1 MSALTSC
8 CPICRKGGHSGWLC
22 CGCAQ
27 SAISEQQ
34 LPPHVREDFLFQK
47 KQFAE
52 LALSKRQKARAA
64 PFRPLAE
71 QIGRVKQLREE
82 VRALKEQ
89 RLVELR
95 AEIAEKRKT
104 VAEKL
109 ILYEKNEYY
118 AGKLGVGLGAARELF
133 AAADVDASRR
143 PCDEDGRIDRS
154 TSNERRDEERGTSA
168 DSAEKAARVAIA
180 GGRDSQ
186 LPVEILRKSAFSGF
200 PGGSSDQASIPQVLQ
215 LTSASGAPS
224 ARAGAIRHEQ
234 TVEKAFRELQ
244 TEAALLQNLRRRKL
258 LEAVNMFPLKK
269 ISMRSGSSSARSP
282 SNYLVTLAEVHQLE
296 FRGEQVLKMAHVT
309 QLHEAFL
316 YLYTILS
323 VFGGYLDFSFPFP
336 LQVVQQVGG
345 SSGSGGASTASS
357 TAAVAPVV
365 GCARYGV
372 RTTHVGNNN
381 STHYDA
387 PADYGAD
394 HLTALG
400 GSRGRS
406 ADNFDDPEVMAAAGE
421 KNRARQLTSAALAQG
436 SVLLRKG
443 SLLLQQGVKGALD
456 ESGTF
461 HEKLVKPYP
470 VVGKVLSKL
479 GSAIGETGA
488 EEREREGSAA
498 GGARSA
504 RGGGHEG
511 EAVVGARS
519 STKEGAV
526 GGENAIKSEMNSTAV
541 GGSGRKASASSS
553 SSALAVQRFSLA
565 SHRVVTREFVA
576 ALTLLRENLRALAE
590 SQGVQF
596 LDIEASVI
604 PTGGGGGFRR
614 GTVASASS
622 SSRRGK
628 AGAGQPDGGRAGS
641 GRASG
646 KAETASTHEED
657 GPAAAEGTLLAK
669 STNRGYQFLRNLLSR
684 SSSQT
689 DEAGENSA
697 DGPAHGGSGKKKSSG
712 QGERNESAGGTAR
725 RNKRRPVDLDAP
737 VEADAP
743 LLIILMQIINGRHL
757 GCLLPPVPHTDSE
770 GEDDEDVT
778 DEEPPK
784 KSVISSRERTTA
796 ASASLGGGRKG
807 PPPDSGSASTD
818 WTLI

>member
-52 LALSKRQKARAA
+52 LALSRRQKARAA

-89 RLVELR
+89 RLVGLR

-118 AGKLGVGLGAARELF
+118 AGKLGVGVGAARELF

-168 DSAEKAARVAIA
+168 ESAEKAARVAIA

-200 PGGSSDQASIPQVLQ
+200 PGVSSDQVSIPPVLQ

-224 ARAGAIRHEQ
+224 ARGAGAIRHEQ

-269 ISMRSGSSSARSP
+269 ISMRSGSSSSRSP

-345 SSGSGGASTASS
+345 SSGTGASTASS
-357 TAAVAPVV
+357 TAAVAAPVV

-387 PADYGAD
+387 PDDYLSGP
-394 HLTALG
+394 T
-400 GSRGRS
+400 S
-406 ADNFDDPEVMAAAGE
+406 FDDPDDVMAAAGE

-443 SLLLQQGVKGALD
+443 SVLLQQGVKGALD

-488 EEREREGSAA
+488 EERERTGSRET
-498 GGARSA
+498 GARSG
-504 RGGGHEG
+504 RSGGGHEG

-519 STKEGAV
+519 STKEGAF
-526 GGENAIKSEMNSTAV
+526 GGENAIKSEKMNSTAV

-646 KAETASTHEED
+646 KAETASTREED

-712 QGERNESAGGTAR
+712 QGERNGTAR

-757 GCLLPPVPHTDSE
+757 GCLLPPLPHTDSE

-778 DEEPPK
+778 DEEPPT
-784 KSVISSRERTTA
+784 KSVISSRVRTTA

-807 PPPDSGSASTD
+807 PPPDSGSAASTD